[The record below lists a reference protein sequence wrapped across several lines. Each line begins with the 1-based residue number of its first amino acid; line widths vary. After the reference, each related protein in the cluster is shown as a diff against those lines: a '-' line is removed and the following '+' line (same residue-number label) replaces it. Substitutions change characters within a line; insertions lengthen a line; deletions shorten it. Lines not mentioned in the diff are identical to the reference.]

1 MITALWLLA
10 CSGTEGEPPV
20 SVAPPKAQSEP
31 VDRGI
36 ALVYSH
42 DLDGEIEPCG

>member
-10 CSGTEGEPPV
+10 CSGSDPASTKDE
-20 SVAPPKAQSEP
+20 APPKATSEA
-31 VDRGI
+31 VDRGV